1 MKSSGVNARVQ
12 RDLVSNAGSRAGD
25 MSDFASVSAPRTS
38 KLTGAQSPAEQFE
51 HNKTILNNKGGYDR
65 SGPVDQVEED
75 LRSIRSEYDYGSK
88 KKFVDVLGNISI
100 QSKLRNLRAQH
111 EIE

>member
-1 MKSSGVNARVQ
+1 MMKSSGVNARVQ

-65 SGPVDQVEED
+65 SGPVD
-75 LRSIRSEYDYGSK
+75 
-88 KKFVDVLGNISI
+88 
-100 QSKLRNLRAQH
+100 
-111 EIE
+111 

>member
-1 MKSSGVNARVQ
+1 MKNSGVNARVQ
-12 RDLVSNAGSRAGD
+12 RDLISNAGSRAGD

-38 KLTGAQSPAEQFE
+38 KLTGAPSPAEQFE
-51 HNKTILNNKGGYDR
+51 HGKTLLNKRAGHQ
-65 SGPVDQVEED
+65 DQSPQEED

-100 QSKLRNLRAQH
+100 
-111 EIE
+111 